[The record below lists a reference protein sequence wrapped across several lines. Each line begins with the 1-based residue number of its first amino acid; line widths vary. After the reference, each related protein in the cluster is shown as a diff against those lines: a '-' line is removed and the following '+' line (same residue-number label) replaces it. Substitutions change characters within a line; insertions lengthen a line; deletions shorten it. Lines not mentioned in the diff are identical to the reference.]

1 MSVSLTKS
9 TNLNRVSIKKN
20 SKVLIPHKI
29 LNDAHEAYN
38 FTSAKGA
45 EFTKLKQIEKDSVLY
60 LSNKKG
66 VAIVVSPS
74 EGFLDKN
81 SEVTITVSIYNDCV
95 GDFEDELVSHIKGL
109 PEVRFPMNIK
119 IRGNPL
125 QLSPFQP
132 GIDYVAVPPVL
143 KMGSVLTKSNMLE
156 KVIKLLN
163 TGTNTI
169 SVCKKLCNDRL
180 ENL

>member
-1 MSVSLTKS
+1 MSVTLTKS
-9 TNLNRVSIKKN
+9 SNLNRVSMKKN
-20 SKVLIPHKI
+20 SKVVIPHKI

-66 VAIVVSPS
+66 VAIVISPS

-95 GDFEDELVSHIKGL
+95 GDFEDELVSQIKGL

-132 GIDYVAVPPVL
+132 GIDYVAIPPVL
-143 KMGSVLTKSNMLE
+143 KMGNVLTKSNMLE

-163 TGTNTI
+163 TGSNSI
-169 SVCKKLCNDRL
+169 SVCKNM
-180 ENL
+180 